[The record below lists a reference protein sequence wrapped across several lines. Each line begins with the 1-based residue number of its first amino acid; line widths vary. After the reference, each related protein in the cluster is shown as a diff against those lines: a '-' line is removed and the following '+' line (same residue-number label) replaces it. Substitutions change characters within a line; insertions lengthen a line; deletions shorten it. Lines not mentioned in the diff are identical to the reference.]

1 MAITKATP
9 EGAPL
14 LYMHRSVPFDE
25 LTALYSVADACLL
38 TSSRDGMNLVSF
50 EYIACQAQR
59 HGVLVLSEF
68 AGASSFMREGT
79 VNFHPAN
86 TVELADAIHQGLTMD
101 PADKKRRLEHLS
113 QFINVHTR

>member
-1 MAITKATP
+1 MLITKATP

-59 HGVLVLSEF
+59 LGVLVLSEF
-68 AGASSFMREGT
+68 AGASSLMKEGS

-86 TVELADAIHQGLTMD
+86 TVELADAIHKGLTMD
-101 PADKKRRLEHLS
+101 AADKKRRFEHLS
-113 QFINVHTR
+113 GLINVNTR